1 MGKGSIVVVGSINSD
16 LVVRV
21 ERIPVAGETI
31 PGADFET
38 HHGGKG
44 ANQAVAVARLGY
56 PVHMIGRVGSDAFGV
71 NLRRC
76 LHDANVDVSSVA
88 VSEGSSGMALIAVAA
103 SGDNSIIV
111 TAGANASLS
120 PRDLDENLELLRS
133 ADMVLTQLEI
143 PLDTVRHLAQLC
155 RREGI
160 PLLLDPAPVRP
171 LPADILNAAAWITP
185 NQVEARQINNYAGLA
200 APETDSRLAE
210 NIMNMG
216 PRNVVLKMGER
227 GAYLATREGLRASL
241 PAFPVQAT
249 DTTAAGDA
257 FNGAF
262 AVALARGASPRQ
274 AAEFATA
281 AAAISVTRRGALSS
295 MPTQAE
301 VEAFLAE
308 QRKEGRGLE
317 I

>member
-71 NLRRC
+71 SLRRC

-185 NQVEARQINNYAGLA
+185 NQVEARQINNHAGLA